1 MTRLCFKILVMV
13 FILLQNTPTL
23 FAQTI
28 FKEGSVIGSTGLSL
42 PRFVSLSAGEAN
54 LRTGPGDRYPI
65 LWVYV
70 KRGIPLEIIAEYNV
84 WRRVR
89 DSEGTTGWMHSAL
102 LSGTRFSLITG
113 SIRTVYANP
122 SVSSK
127 PVLRVEPNVISSIKS
142 CKNGWCFINI
152 TSGLIFLTIS
162 KGLERV
168 TISKGLEGWIPQE
181 HIWGTYSF
189 ENIK

>member
-1 MTRLCFKILVMV
+1 MNKLDFNIKRFNIKRLNIKLLIGV
-13 FILLQNTPTL
+13 FLLFQSFSSSN
-23 FAQTI
+23 AQTVL
-28 FKEGSVIGSTGLSL
+28 KEGQTIGETGLAL

-70 KRGIPLEIIAEYNV
+70 KRGIPLEITAEYGT

-89 DSEGTTGWMHSAL
+89 DVEGTTGWMHSAL
-102 LSGTRFSLITG
+102 LSGTRTSLITG
-113 SIRTVYANP
+113 SIRTIYA
-122 SVSSK
+122 
-127 PVLRVEPNVISSIKS
+127 EPNVSSRAVLRAEPNVNSVVES
-142 CKNGWCFINI
+142 CDNGWC
-152 TSGLIFLTIS
+152 LIHIM
-162 KGLERV
+162 GR
-168 TISKGLEGWIPQE
+168 EGWIPQE

>member
-1 MTRLCFKILVMV
+1 MV
-13 FILLQNTPTL
+13 QQDF
-23 FAQTI
+23 
-28 FKEGSVIGSTGLSL
+28 LSL
-42 PRFVSLSAGEAN
+42 FVSLSAGEAN

-142 CKNGWCFINI
+142 CKNGWCCINI

-162 KGLERV
+162 RELWVFERPIFLV
-168 TISKGLEGWIPQE
+168 W
-181 HIWGTYSF
+181 
-189 ENIK
+189 

>member
-1 MTRLCFKILVMV
+1 MLSGVAFFSYIMSN
-13 FILLQNTPTL
+13 FI
-23 FAQTI
+23 
-28 FKEGSVIGSTGLSL
+28 
-42 PRFVSLSAGEAN
+42 
-54 LRTGPGDRYPI
+54 
-65 LWVYV
+65 
-70 KRGIPLEIIAEYNV
+70 EIIAEYNV

-142 CKNGWCFINI
+142 CENGWCFINI

>member
-13 FILLQNTPTL
+13 FILFQNTPTL

-28 FKEGSVIGSTGLSL
+28 FKEGLVIGASGLSL

-70 KRGIPLEIIAEYNV
+70 KRSIPLEITAEYGV

-152 TSGLIFLTIS
+152 M
-162 KGLERV
+162 
-168 TISKGLEGWIPQE
+168 GLEGWIPQE